1 MNNLH
6 LSKLKH
12 EYLYPERIM
21 YQHNFKRTYKY
32 HPLNET
38 KKIGSSFIKLE
49 ELLKKKN
56 LKLIPNNDIKQLI
69 LNFSKENNIHK
80 LRRRNSS
87 DILTTSTIYNNNK
100 LPIIKSPK
108 EFYGLNV
115 LSNQNSGS
123 NITKINNENTITTK
137 METKKRNINLSKNK
151 DRIHKSSSQDNI
163 FDREKISNI
172 KKHKLNLLI
181 KIKEIFIK
189 SVVGQLNISK
199 IGKEK
204 EKEKENI
211 KKINQ
216 DIAFSKLNFFSK
228 SLGLISLIGIIDGH
242 GTHGHIISKVVKN
255 FFYDY
260 FENNINMTLSLN
272 KDNYYTILTESF
284 IRCEEYLIK
293 NNKELNLNLNQSGCT
308 CIILFFSHNNKNKVF
323 CANCG
328 NCKCIL
334 YSNNNY
340 VPLSYN
346 HSPSRVSEIN
356 RMKEIVNN
364 LEKIK
369 IEQIKN
375 IEEKKNEN
383 ENNNNENVNSNKE
396 DLILMQSIIDK
407 NNQLILQNSQITV
420 KNILKQKG
428 KVFQEDNLLK
438 KIFIKE
444 FKELNLSRSIG
455 DLDAKEIGIIS
466 EPEIVECNLKV
477 QKAKFL
483 VMGTSSLFQYLSI
496 EEIGNI
502 VRKYYRDNNGFD
514 ACIHLEELAKE
525 KWKLNAKKVEDIS
538 VIIIFF
544 ENKS

>member
-1 MNNLH
+1 MNNLQ
-6 LSKLKH
+6 LNKLKH
-12 EYLYPERIM
+12 EYLYPERIR

-100 LPIIKSPK
+100 LPIIKSSK
-108 EFYGLNV
+108 EFYGLNI

-123 NITKINNENTITTK
+123 NITKRNNENTITTK
-137 METKKRNINLSKNK
+137 IETKKRKINLSKSK

-163 FDREKISNI
+163 FDTDKISNI
-172 KKHKLNLLI
+172 KKNKLNLLI
-181 KIKEIFIK
+181 KIKGTFIK
-189 SVVGQLNISK
+189 SLVGQLNI
-199 IGKEK
+199 G
-204 EKEKENI
+204 KEKENI

-216 DIAFSKLNFFSK
+216 DIAFSKLKFFSK

-284 IRCEEYLIK
+284 IRCEEYLIE
-293 NNKELNLNLNQSGCT
+293 NNKDLNLNLNQSGCT

-340 VPLSYN
+340 VPLSYS

-356 RMKEIVNN
+356 RMKEIVDN

-383 ENNNNENVNSNKE
+383 EKNNNENINSNKD
-396 DLILMQSIIDK
+396 DLILIQSIIDK
-407 NNQLILQNSQITV
+407 KNQLILQNSQITI

-428 KVFQEDNLLK
+428 KELFHEENLFK

-444 FKELNLSRSIG
+444 FKELNLTRTIG

-483 VMGTSSLFQYLSI
+483 VMGTSSLFQYISI

-525 KWKLNAKKVEDIS
+525 RWIQNAKKVEDIS
-538 VIIIFF
+538 IIIIFF

>member
-1 MNNLH
+1 MNNH
-6 LSKLKH
+6 NLSKIKN

-21 YQHNFKRTYKY
+21 YHQNLKRTYKY
-32 HPLNET
+32 YPLNET

-69 LNFSKENNIHK
+69 ISFSKEKNTPKPKRNN
-80 LRRRNSS
+80 S
-87 DILTTSTIYNNNK
+87 DILTTSTIYNIK
-100 LPIIKSPK
+100 LPKIKTSK
-108 EFYGLNV
+108 ELGLNI
-115 LSNQNSGS
+115 LSNQNSSS
-123 NITKINNENTITTK
+123 NLSKSNNENIITTK
-137 METKKRNINLSKNK
+137 IETKKTKNLISPKKRNMIF
-151 DRIHKSSSQDNI
+151 KSSSQDNI
-163 FDREKISNI
+163 FDSEKLSSI
-172 KKHKLNLLI
+172 KQHKLNMSI
-181 KIKEIFIK
+181 KIKGTFIK
-189 SVVGQLNISK
+189 SVVGQNNISK
-199 IGKEK
+199 LGQEK
-204 EKEKENI
+204 EKGNI

-216 DIAFSKLNFFSK
+216 DLAFSKLNFFSK
-228 SLGLISLIGIIDGH
+228 SLGLMSLIGIIDGH
-242 GTHGHIISKVVKN
+242 GTHGHIISKAVKN

-284 IRCEEYLIK
+284 IRCQEYLIQ
-293 NNKELNLNLNQSGCT
+293 NNIDLNLNLNQSGCT
-308 CIILFFSHNNKNKVF
+308 CIILFFSNNFTNKNKVF

-340 VPLSYN
+340 VPLSYS

-383 ENNNNENVNSNKE
+383 EKNNNENINSNKD
-396 DLILMQSIIDK
+396 DLILIQSIIDK
-407 NNQLILQNSQITV
+407 KNQLILQNSQITI

-428 KVFQEDNLLK
+428 KELFHEENLLK

-444 FKELNLSRSIG
+444 FKELNLTRTIG

-525 KWKLNAKKVEDIS
+525 RWIQNAKKVEDIS
-538 VIIIFF
+538 IIIIFF

>member
-1 MNNLH
+1 MNNH
-6 LSKLKH
+6 LSKLKN

-21 YQHNFKRTYKY
+21 YQQNLKRTYKY
-32 HPLNET
+32 YPLNET
-38 KKIGSSFIKLE
+38 KKTGASFIKLE

-100 LPIIKSPK
+100 LPIIKSSK
-108 EFYGLNV
+108 EFYGLNI

-123 NITKINNENTITTK
+123 NITKRNNENTITTK
-137 METKKRNINLSKNK
+137 IETKKRKINLSKSK

-163 FDREKISNI
+163 FDTEKMSNI
-172 KKHKLNLLI
+172 KKNKLNLLI
-181 KIKEIFIK
+181 KIKGTFIK
-189 SVVGQLNISK
+189 SLVGQLNI
-199 IGKEK
+199 G
-204 EKEKENI
+204 KEKENI

-216 DIAFSKLNFFSK
+216 DIAFSKLKFFSK

-284 IRCEEYLIK
+284 IRCEEYLIQ
-293 NNKELNLNLNQSGCT
+293 NNIDLNLNLNQSGCT
-308 CIILFFSHNNKNKVF
+308 CIILFFSNNFTNKNKVF

-334 YSNNNY
+334 YSNTNY
-340 VPLSYN
+340 VPLSYS
-346 HSPSRVSEIN
+346 HSPNRVSEIM

-364 LEKIK
+364 IEKIK

-383 ENNNNENVNSNKE
+383 DNNNEILNSNKE
-396 DLILMQSIIDK
+396 DLILTKSIIDK
-407 NNQLILQNSQITV
+407 KNSLILQNSQSTI
-420 KNILKQKG
+420 KNIIKPKG
-428 KVFQEDNLLK
+428 KVFQDLNLLK

-466 EPEIVECNLKV
+466 EPEIVECDLKV
-477 QKAKFL
+477 QKAKIL
-483 VMGTSSLFQYLSI
+483 VMGTSSLFEYLSI
-496 EEIGNI
+496 EEIGII
-502 VRKYYRDNNGFD
+502 VKKYYKDNNGFD
-514 ACIHLEELAKE
+514 ACVELEELAKE
-525 KWKLNAKKVEDIS
+525 RWKQNVKKVEDIT
-538 VIIIFF
+538 VIVIFLDF
-544 ENKS
+544 KG